1 MKELWMNIK
10 GTEKRIVLKED
21 GKLTELFFSRPTYK
35 QIEGNIYLGRVLN
48 VLPGMQAAFVDI
60 GEGQP
65 GFIHRDHLSSYQAS
79 FTPKAEKEKTSIS
92 KWVHQGEAII
102 VQVLKEGD
110 GNKGPKLTGIIEF
123 TSEHVIY
130 QPHGRFKSV
139 SKKMKKEE
147 REKWRELANSWCT
160 KEEGI
165 IIRTNAEG
173 KAVSLIEKELTDL
186 QQQYIDLQKKS
197 QNRKAPS
204 LLFEDNDFIGKT
216 IKDIGIEEI
225 HKIYI
230 DDSTTFQFLKNHN
243 APVHF
248 YNGKENIFSH
258 YGIEQEIEKVRKK
271 IVWLPSGGYIIIE
284 HTEAMTVIDVNS
296 GKYTG
301 KTNFQETATL
311 INKEAATEIARQ
323 LRVRD
328 IGGIIIID
336 FIEMKSDK
344 DRNVVLSTFKEET
357 KKDKAIVVP
366 VGFTEL
372 DLLQITRKKRREPL
386 TNLLKQSCEA
396 CHGAGRVLSA
406 ETVAYQLEREL
417 SSVSTDIEAVIVE
430 TTSNVKRYLQTLSNV
445 QVEVFYIVKEGAPFF
460 ELRFLGSVLD
470 AKERLK
476 TLKVY

>member
-1 MKELWMNIK
+1 MNIK
-10 GTEKRIVLKED
+10 GTEKRIALKED
-21 GKLTELFFSRPTYK
+21 GKLVELFFSRPTYK

-102 VQVLKEGD
+102 VQVQKEGD
-110 GNKGPKLTGIIEF
+110 GNKGPKLTGIVEF
-123 TSEHVIY
+123 SSDHVIY

-139 SKKMKKEE
+139 SKKMAKEE

-165 IIRTNAEG
+165 IIRTGAEG
-173 KAVSLIEKELTDL
+173 QAVKIIEKELSDL
-186 QQQYIDLQKKS
+186 QIQYIELQKKS
-197 QNRKAPS
+197 QNLKAPS
-204 LLFEDNDFIGKT
+204 LLYEDNDFIGKT
-216 IKDIGIEEI
+216 LKDIRIEELD
-225 HKIYI
+225 KIYI
-230 DDSTTFQFLKNHN
+230 DDSTIFQMIKKQSTS
-243 APVHF
+243 VHF

-258 YGIEQEIEKVRKK
+258 YGIEHDIEKALKK
-271 IVWLPSGGYIIIE
+271 IVWLPSGGYIILE

-301 KTNFQETATL
+301 KTNFNETAKL
-311 INKEAATEIARQ
+311 INIEAATEIARQ
-323 LRVRD
+323 LRLRD
-328 IGGIIIID
+328 IGGIIIVD
-336 FIEMKSDK
+336 FIEMKNDK
-344 DRNVVLSTFKEET
+344 DREVVLSTFRSQAN
-357 KKDKAIVVP
+357 KDKAVVVP
-366 VGFTEL
+366 VGFTQL

-386 TNLLKQSCEA
+386 TTLLKQPCTICS
-396 CHGAGRVLSA
+396 GAGNVLSA

-417 SSVSTDIEAVIVE
+417 STVSTDVDAVIIE
-430 TTSNVKRYLQTLSNV
+430 TTEEVKKHLQSFSNIKLSIFYLEKDT
-445 QVEVFYIVKEGAPFF
+445 APFF
-460 ELRFLGSVLD
+460 EIRFLGSVED